1 MEMLRYKLRERLC
14 EEAVNICRGYGYIRE
29 GFLLAEI
36 LRDYWDEMFQRLVRE
51 SGYIN
56 LTNY

>member
-1 MEMLRYKLRERLC
+1 MERLKDRILDRLC

-36 LRDYWDEMFQRLVRE
+36 LRDCWDEIFQRLMRE
-51 SGYIN
+51 SSYIN

>member
-1 MEMLRYKLRERLC
+1 MELLRNIVRDRLC
-14 EEAVNICRGYGYIRE
+14 EEAVNICRGYGYVRE

-36 LRDYWDEMFQRLVRE
+36 LRDYWDEIFQRLVRE
-51 SGYIN
+51 SDYTN

>member
-1 MEMLRYKLRERLC
+1 MELLKNRIRDRLC
-14 EEAVNICRGYGYIRE
+14 EEAIKICKGYGYVKE

-36 LRDYWDEMFQRLVRE
+36 LRDHWDEIFQRLMKE
-51 SGYIN
+51 SNYIN

>member
-1 MEMLRYKLRERLC
+1 MEHLKNRILDRLC
-14 EEAVNICRGYGYIRE
+14 EEAVNICRGYGYVRE

-36 LRDYWDEMFQRLVRE
+36 LRDRWDEIFQRLVRE
-51 SGYIN
+51 SNYTN